1 MISLRTWARQLA
13 AGGVLRYGYLLAG
26 TKIPQTTKVN
36 CDIGYGNL
44 PLWGSRKKIWRR
56 LQMDLNSRASRKK
69 LMVQRRCHARIY
81 KGIAAASVTFR
92 GKRATAAQATD
103 FLLHKKA
110 GTSFTCSGVVRDKG
124 LEPTRIVENSMVFWH
139 YVAFRVAY
147 IIYRN
152 FSKHKTLAN
161 LQCYI

>member
-36 CDIGYGNL
+36 CDIAYGNL

-69 LMVQRRCHARIY
+69 LMVQLRCHARAY
-81 KGIAAASVTFR
+81 KGIAAASVTFCGKEERRRVWNDDLWKEKSSRTIHSPRRR
-92 GKRATAAQATD
+92 GADNRNRTCMRV
-103 FLLHKKA
+103 
-110 GTSFTCSGVVRDKG
+110 TS
-124 LEPTRIVENSMVFWH
+124 LEPESSASASSAIS
-139 YVAFRVAY
+139 A
-147 IIYRN
+147 I
-152 FSKHKTLAN
+152 
-161 LQCYI
+161 